1 MSEMDKRLDDDKIV
15 TEVIHSQLEH
25 FRKSRPP
32 CRGMQLSDGI
42 LLRHTL
48 SRSLY
53 YYLRTAVENGKIKTS
68 VFATDSPYDLQ
79 RSSIGVVSTGMFEHR
94 ADHIHLEKLEELIRE
109 WADFVRDVPDSAQ
122 DFQSF
127 KINP

>member
-1 MSEMDKRLDDDKIV
+1 MSELSRRPDDETIV

-25 FRKSRPP
+25 FRKSQPP
-32 CRGMQLSDGI
+32 CRGMQLPDGV

-53 YYLRTAVENGKIKTS
+53 YYLRTAVENGRIKTH
-68 VFATDSPYDLQ
+68 VFASDSPYELQ
-79 RSSIGVVSTGMFEHR
+79 KASIGVVSTGMFEPR
-94 ADHIHLEKLEELIRE
+94 ADHVHLEKLEDLIRE
-109 WADFVRDVPDSAQ
+109 WAAFVREAPDAAQ

-127 KINP
+127 RIDQ